1 MSSDGFYTI
10 DGNDYWFKPD
20 GSMVNDCGI
29 SMTLLQMIAGLDNG
43 ITSIKMEPFTQ
54 MAGCGTTDTGI
65 IILMVR

>member
-1 MSSDGFYTI
+1 MYSDGFYTI

-20 GSMVNDCGI
+20 GSMVSGCI
-29 SMTLLQMIAGLDNG
+29 SMTLLQMMAGLDNG

-65 IILMVR
+65 ISLMVR